1 MKSLTRSGPHEG
13 TRHGHVLLKTGG
25 LATVISDEVFVM
37 WDKAEMVVGHGHMST
52 PNIKVRTRLP
62 FRGDPDDSIHC
73 SEAERVLM
81 IQALSNEI
89 ADAAP
94 LKSTGKRLELSTIDG
109 PTLSGF
115 PCHGSR
121 EQCGS
126 LLIYVAIIF
135 TANVCESA

>member
-1 MKSLTRSGPHEG
+1 MKSLTRSRPHEG
-13 TRHGHVLLKTGG
+13 TRHSHVLSKTDG
-25 LATVISDEVFVM
+25 LVTVIRDEGFVM
-37 WDKAEMVVGHGHMST
+37 RDKPEMTVGHGHMPT

-62 FRGDPDDSIHC
+62 FRGDPYDSVHC
-73 SEAERVLM
+73 PEAERVLL
-81 IQALSNEI
+81 IEALSNKI

-94 LKSTGKRLELSTIDG
+94 LKSTGKCLELGTIDG

-126 LLIYVAIIF
+126 LLIYVTIIF